1 MALPERMKFG
11 IFMAPFHW
19 KGENP
24 TLSLERDL
32 ETIQWL
38 DQLGYDEA
46 WIGEHHSAGWEIIA
60 SPEVFMAAA
69 AERTRNIMLGTGVI
83 SLPYHHPLMTANR
96 MVLLD
101 HLTRGRAML
110 GVGPGALVTDAA
122 MLGIDP
128 VVQRRRMDEAMTI
141 IMRLLNETEP
151 ITYES
156 EWFTLNEAQLHLRPY
171 TKPHFPIAV
180 AAAQSPSGM
189 VLAGKHGAGVLSVSV
204 TRGESIATNLADFWR
219 IAEETAA
226 EHGNTMNRNEWRLV
240 MHVHLA
246 ESKKEAMEQARVNA
260 GRYQYDYFV
269 KTLGHQLNYD
279 VNSNADRDKII
290 DVMTERGAW
299 CVGTPDDLIAMIKR
313 LDEESGG
320 FGGFMIQATEWGTRE
335 QVKHSYELV
344 ARYVM
349 PHFQGSIDSL
359 HRSQVWSADKKDEL
373 LEARSR
379 AMTRA
384 REDYAA
390 TRQN

>member
-38 DQLGYDEA
+38 DYLGFDEA

-60 SPEVFMAAA
+60 SPEVFMATA
-69 AERTRNIMLGTGVI
+69 AERTRNIKLGTGVI
-83 SLPYHHPLMTANR
+83 SLPYHNPLMVANR

-101 HLTRGRAML
+101 HLTRGRAMM
-110 GVGPGALVTDAA
+110 GVGPGALSTDAS

-128 VVQRRRMDEAMTI
+128 VVQRRRMDESMTI
-141 IMRLLNETEP
+141 IMQLLRDTEP
-151 ITYES
+151 VTYEA
-156 EWFTLNEAQLHLRPY
+156 EWFNLVEAQLHLRPY

-204 TRGESIATNLADFWR
+204 TRDAEIASNLSQFWS
-219 IAEETAA
+219 IAEETA
-226 EHGNTMNRNEWRLV
+226 ERHGNVMDRNEWRVV

-246 ESKKEAMEQARVNA
+246 ESKKEAIEQARVNA

-269 KTLGHQLNYD
+269 KTLGHDLAIE
-279 VNSNADRDKII
+279 VNNTSDRDKII
-290 DVMTERGAW
+290 DVMTEHGAW
-299 CVGTPDDLIAMIKR
+299 CVGTPDDLIETINK

-320 FGGFMIQATEWGTRE
+320 FGGFLIQATEWGTRE
-335 QVKHSYELV
+335 QVRHSYELV

-349 PHFQGSIDSL
+349 PHFQGSIASL
-359 HRSQVWSADKKDEL
+359 DRSQQWSEHKKVEL
-373 LEARSR
+373 AEARKA

-384 REDYAA
+384 RDDYEAVRA
-390 TRQN
+390 R

>member
-1 MALPERMKFG
+1 MTLPERMKFG

-32 ETIQWL
+32 EIIQWL

-60 SPEVFMAAA
+60 SPELFMATA
-69 AERTRNIMLGTGVI
+69 AERTRNINLGTGVI
-83 SLPYHHPLMTANR
+83 SLPYHHPMMVANR

-128 VVQRRRMDEAMTI
+128 VKQRQRMDESMTL
-141 IMRLLNETEP
+141 IMRLLTETEP
-151 ITYES
+151 ITYRS
-156 EWFTLNEAQLHLRPY
+156 EWFDLVEAQLHLRPY

-204 TRGESIATNLADFWR
+204 TRGDSIATNLADFWK

-226 EHGNTMNRNEWRLV
+226 EHGNTMDRNEWRVV

-246 ESKKEAMEQARVNA
+246 ESKKEAIEQARVNA

-269 KTLGHQLNYD
+269 KTLGHQLNFD
-279 VNSNADRDKII
+279 VNSNKDRDKII
-290 DVMTERGAW
+290 DVMTENGAW
-299 CVGTPDDLIAMIKR
+299 CVGTPDDLIATIKR

-320 FGGFMIQATEWGTRE
+320 FGGFLIQATEWGTRE
-335 QVKHSYELV
+335 QVLHSYELV

-349 PHFQGSIDSL
+349 PHFQGSIASL
-359 HRSQVWSADKKDEL
+359 DQSQIWSEGKKDEL
-373 LEARSR
+373 LEARAK
-379 AMTRA
+379 AMERA
-384 REDYAA
+384 RADYAA
-390 TRQN
+390 TRN